1 MRLRSQL
8 YNRDILQSWFGLGG
22 IQETLEGEGKAG
34 TEAVA
39 GRLMPG
45 ENSLLNTG
53 LISTSQATVKFHLS
67 SWWGSLGHTLAF
79 EGNFKCF

>member
-22 IQETLEGEGKAG
+22 IREVLEEGGKAG

-39 GRLMPG
+39 GRLVPG

-53 LISTSQATVKFHLS
+53 FISTSHATVKFHL
-67 SWWGSLGHTLAF
+67 L
-79 EGNFKCF
+79 